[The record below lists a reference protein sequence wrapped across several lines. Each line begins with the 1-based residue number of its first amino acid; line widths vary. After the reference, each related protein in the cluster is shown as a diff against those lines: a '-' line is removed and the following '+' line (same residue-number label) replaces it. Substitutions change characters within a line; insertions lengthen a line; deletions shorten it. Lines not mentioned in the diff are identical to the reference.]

1 MVTKG
6 EREVVGITCVYFCI
20 YLFLAALDL
29 RCILGFSLVVETGG
43 YSLAVACWLLTA
55 VASLVA
61 DLEL

>member
-29 RCILGFSLVVETGG
+29 RCILGFFSVETGG

-55 VASLVA
+55 VAYLVA